1 MDKTDFDKHTENIQ
15 NLKQSIIVCKENRST
30 YKYNNKSQ
38 HNVAKIKIDGGLL
51 SDLTIKKCDWLLI
64 NWDNGIS
71 YFIELKGCDFRK
83 AIEQI
88 ESSLNILLSDLRKLK
103 VTVVN
108 IRIVTTKTY
117 PNFKQDKGYIELK
130 KRVEKTKGTFQHKNN
145 SFEDTV

>member
-1 MDKTDFDKHTENIQ
+1 MDKTNFDKHTENIQ
-15 NLKQSIIVCKENRST
+15 NLKQSVIVCKENRST
-30 YKYNNKSQ
+30 YKYNNKSR

-51 SDLTIKKCDWLLI
+51 PDLTIKKCDWLLI
-64 NWDNGIS
+64 NWDKGIS

-117 PNFKQDKGYIELK
+117 PNFKQDNEYIKLNK
-130 KRVEKTKGTFQHKNN
+130 QVIKTGGTLRHKNDLL
-145 SFEDTV
+145 EDTV